1 MHIEFFLVTLF
12 DENPYQIDELNRDGN
27 EFENISNF
35 LYKIFLIQNQLGATC
50 AKLP

>member
-35 LYKIFLIQNQLGATC
+35 LIQNFF
-50 AKLP
+50 